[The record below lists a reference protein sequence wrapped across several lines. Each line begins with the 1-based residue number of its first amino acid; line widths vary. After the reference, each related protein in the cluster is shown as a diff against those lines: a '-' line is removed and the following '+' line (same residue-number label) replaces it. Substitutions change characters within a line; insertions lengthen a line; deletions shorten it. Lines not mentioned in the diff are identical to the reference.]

1 VSLRLFA
8 PRARHELREASVWI
22 AQKSPVTAHA
32 LVTEAVRAAAL
43 LAGQPML
50 DRRRLD
56 RRRLD
61 LLPEPYRFWSL
72 RGFPYLLVYNSSAN
86 PPRILRTLHTA
97 RDLQTLLG
105 EMDP

>member
-8 PRARHELREASVWI
+8 PRARRELREASVWI
-22 AQKSPVTAHA
+22 ARKSPVTARA
-32 LVTEAVRAAAL
+32 LVTEVVRAAAL

-50 DRRRLD
+50 G

-86 PPRILRTLHTA
+86 SPRILRILHTA

-105 EMDP
+105 DMDL

>member
-56 RRRLD
+56 

>member
-1 VSLRLFA
+1 LRK
-8 PRARHELREASVWI
+8 ASVWI

-32 LVTEAVRAAAL
+32 LATEALRAAAL
-43 LAGQPML
+43 LARQPMPG
-50 DRRRLD
+50 RRLE
-56 RRRLD
+56 

-86 PPRILRTLHTA
+86 PPRILRILHTA